1 MEACLSPW
9 NSDARRLTYDP
20 APFLSRCV
28 SVDLEVDPKSA
39 RLFAFA
45 AVRGERALVH
55 KGGALEPALDRL
67 EAFCDGAAHLVS
79 DNILRHDLSYLVA
92 NRARLVGLGAAPVDT
107 LWLNPLAFPRNP
119 YHHLSSTIRM
129 AA

>member
-1 MEACLSPW
+1 LTP
-9 NSDARRLTYDP
+9 DAP
-20 APFLSRCV
+20 AFLSACI

-55 KGGALEPALDRL
+55 KGTALEPALDRL
-67 EAFCDGAAHLVS
+67 EAFCGGAAHLIGH
-79 DNILRHDLSYLVA
+79 NILRHDLPHLVA
-92 NRARLVGLGAAPVDT
+92 NRARLAGLWATSIDT

-119 YHHLSSTIRM
+119 YRRSGT
-129 AA
+129 